1 MCSQQ
6 SKIPN
11 SQLMDRRSFLLG
23 AGGLAMSQ
31 MLFGCGNSHQT
42 QLNIQLLRG
51 SIPSQIVPQF
61 RRSLQQQVHLNFVPV
76 EQIEDLFKQ
85 LQAWQ
90 EDTSTPTHQGFWN
103 RFIPF
108 MRSAS
113 SSPGLS
119 QPAVASDLVTL
130 GDYWLKAAIEQKLIQ
145 PLKEVQQLEHW
156 SALDQRWQQLVMRD
170 DQGNL
175 DPQGNVWAAP
185 YRWGSTVII
194 YHREKLQSLGW
205 TPQDWSDLW
214 QDGLRKRISLLDQ
227 SREVIGLVLKKLGQS
242 YNTENLDTI
251 PDLENELR
259 ALNQQVKFY
268 SSQSY
273 LEPLIIGD
281 TWLAVGW
288 SSDII
293 PILSRYPQFA
303 AVIPKSGTA
312 IWADLWVCPTK
323 VKKETFLSQWI
334 DFCWQPD
341 IAKQISVLTRSNSP
355 ISPHLDPSNLQEPF
369 RSILQS
375 NLQALENSEFLG
387 SLPPSAIQEYESLF
401 AKIKQG

>member
-23 AGGLAMSQ
+23 AGGLALLQ
-31 MLFGCGNSHQT
+31 MLVGCGTSHQT
-42 QLNIQLLRG
+42 QLNIRLLRG

-61 RRSLQQQVHLNFVPV
+61 RQSLQQQVQLNFAPV

-90 EDTSTPTHQGFWN
+90 DRAKPTERGFWN
-103 RFIPF
+103 RYIPF
-108 MRSAS
+108 I
-113 SSPGLS
+113 LS

-145 PLKEVQQLEHW
+145 PLTEVQQLKHW

-214 QDGLRKRISLLDQ
+214 RDGLRKRISLLDQ

-242 YNTENLDTI
+242 YNTENIDTI

-259 ALNQQVKFY
+259 ALNQQVRFY
-268 SSQSY
+268 SSQNY

-293 PILSRYPQFA
+293 PVLSRYPQFA

-312 IWADLWVCPTK
+312 IWADLWVCPKK

-355 ISPHLDPSNLQEPF
+355 ISPHIDLSNLQEPF
-369 RSILQS
+369 RSLLQS
-375 NLQALENSEFLG
+375 NLQAFENSEFLG
-387 SLPPSAIQEYESLF
+387 SLPPSAIQQYESLF
-401 AKIKQG
+401 AKIKLQ